1 MLMKLKFFNKTI
13 FNDQK
18 LVNFLK
24 SRFIIPEHR
33 CFSPNPLDTHSR
45 VKLGHL
51 FPVTPKFLNLNGRVQ
66 FSTLNSTQFVLE
78 SPIVK
83 RGFEKKVGWWLMG
96 CSGLTAFI
104 MGFGAYVR
112 LNESGLSMIDWRFFG
127 LPLPQNDNEWDLEFQ
142 KYKKTPEYKGVHHG
156 ISLEEYKNI
165 YLKEWLH
172 RMVGRASG
180 AFFALGCLYFSFKRG
195 LKPRGYLLL
204 TAIGTI
210 GVYQAFVGKWMVES
224 GFFEPKTENKTPRV
238 SPYRLC
244 FHFLNAMAI
253 YSLCF
258 YNSIN
263 LLCGNLKSVTPTKDL
278 FKMKYLAG
286 TTAVLALLTMAYG
299 TFVSGNDSGLSY
311 NTWPLM
317 DGKIIPDQVLN
328 LKSPRQLFENDAVVQ
343 FNHRT
348 LAYLTAL
355 SSLVTL
361 VVSKKL
367 NVPRSVSKMS
377 MGVLHASLLQ
387 ALIGILTVVNQVP
400 LHGALAHH
408 FNAVALWSVI
418 LALLRVL
425 K

>member
-1 MLMKLKFFNKTI
+1 MPGKLKFFPKTSI
-13 FNDQK
+13 YDQK
-18 LVNFLK
+18 FVNFLK
-24 SRFIIPEHR
+24 SSFSIREHR
-33 CFSPNPLDTHSR
+33 CVSKNPPATHTG
-45 VKLGHL
+45 VNVGHV
-51 FPVTPKFLNLNGRVQ
+51 FPPTPKIPNLIRNVG

-112 LNESGLSMIDWRFFG
+112 LNESGLSMIDWSFFG
-127 LPLPQNDNEWDLEFQ
+127 LPLPQNDSDWDLEFQ
-142 KYKKTPEYKGVHHG
+142 KYKKTPEYKGVHYG

-165 YLKEWLH
+165 FLKEWLH
-172 RMVGRASG
+172 RMIGRGSG
-180 AFFALGCLYFSFKRG
+180 AFFALGCLYFSFKRC

-244 FHFLNAMAI
+244 FHFFNALAI

-263 LLCGNLKSVTPTKDL
+263 LLFGNLRSITPSKDL
-278 FKMKYLAG
+278 LRMKWLSGA
-286 TTAVLALLTMAYG
+286 TAFLTLLTMAYG
-299 TFVSGNDSGLSY
+299 TFVAGNDSGLSY

-317 DGKIIPDQVLN
+317 DGKFAPDQVLSI
-328 LKSPRQLFENDAVVQ
+328 KSPRQFFENDAVLQ
-343 FNHRT
+343 FNHRN
-348 LAYLTAL
+348 LAYLTVL

-361 VVSKKL
+361 VLSKKL
-367 NVPRSVSKMS
+367 NVPRSVSKLS

-387 ALIGILTVVNQVP
+387 GLIGVLTVLNQVP

-408 FNAVALWSVI
+408 FNAVVLWSVI